1 MPCTLPS
8 PSACRKEAGLRREA
22 RPRGLPWAE
31 SEVPFSHLWPVSSP
45 AHVPSG
51 VGGWSFLSPGN
62 RSPMDLEDC
71 LPVHPL
77 QLSQE
82 DPEKQPTPVGRPSQP
97 SQPQLPSSPSLK
109 GECSEWCD
117 SGSLV
122 GEDGR
127 WAPQLESASLG
138 PSPALLLYRCCLWR
152 DSNHIDRPSLTSL
165 SLCPQSRPRAEGET
179 CPCPQGGAWQPGGLP
194 RGHWLAEGGAPW
206 TLATSGPWVT
216 GSHFL
221 PYLPLQLPGQTQASG
236 RSVPRWRGTAQ
247 TKAAPK

>member
-127 WAPQLESASLG
+127 WAPQLGSAGISFPG
-138 PSPALLLYRCCLWR
+138 PK
-152 DSNHIDRPSLTSL
+152 PSLAFVSLL
-165 SLCPQSRPRAEGET
+165 SLERQQPHRQTLTHLTEPLSSEPA
-179 CPCPQGGAWQPGGLP
+179 QG
-194 RGHWLAEGGAPW
+194 
-206 TLATSGPWVT
+206 
-216 GSHFL
+216 
-221 PYLPLQLPGQTQASG
+221 
-236 RSVPRWRGTAQ
+236 
-247 TKAAPK
+247 